1 MMWEPVIGL
10 EIHAQLATDTKMFC
24 GCAVRAGAP
33 PNTLVCPV
41 CLGLPGALPV
51 VNARAVDLAIL
62 AALALGCRVQPVSV
76 FARKNYFY
84 PDLPKGYQ
92 ISQYDRPLALDGAL
106 EWTEQ
111 GRATRVGIVR
121 LHLEEDAGKS
131 MHDGFA
137 DSAEHSYVDFNR
149 SGVPLVEIVT
159 RPELRSA
166 DAAAAFFER
175 LRGILVELGVN
186 GGNLEE
192 GHLRC
197 DANVSLRRPGD
208 DVLGTPVEVKN
219 LNSFRYLERALDH
232 EIARQ
237 AAVLDGGGRVARET
251 RLWDVAAGRTAVMR
265 SKELA
270 DDYRYF
276 PEPDLPPLAI
286 APERIDAIR
295 ARLPELP
302 DARRRRLIAAYGLS
316 EYDASQVAA
325 TPSGSRFFE
334 EVASRSGNPK
344 AAANWMTGELA
355 RRLNETGA
363 DIDSAGVTA
372 EALAELIAPGRCGG
386 HQHEPGPAGV
396 RRDVGQRAA
405 RRRGRRS
412 RRADAHRRRR
422 QARGDRARGGGRQP
436 EAGGPVQGGQDAGL
450 RLLRRAG
457 DEGDAGPGGS
467 RTGQHARA
475 PRAGTPLKRAVLYS
489 PATAR
494 PAPIR
499 VPGPRGQTL

>member
-1 MMWEPVIGL
+1 MMWETVIGL

-51 VNARAVDLAIL
+51 VNARAVDLAML
-62 AALALGCRVQPVSV
+62 AALSLGCRVQPVSV

-92 ISQYDRPLALDGAL
+92 ISQYDRPLALDGVL

-159 RPELRSA
+159 RPDLRSA

-232 EIARQ
+232 EVARQ

-270 DDYRYF
+270 NDYRYF

-334 EVASRSGNPK
+334 GVASRSGNPK

-363 DIDSAGVTA
+363 DIGSAGVTA
-372 EALAELIAPGRCGG
+372 EALAELIALVDAGAISTTLARRVFDVMWGSGRRAAEVVEAEGLTRIDD
-386 HQHEPGPAGV
+386 AGRLEAIVREVVAAHPKPVARFKAGKTLVFGFFVGQVMKATRGQADPELVNTLV
-396 RRDVGQRAA
+396 RR
-405 RRRGRRS
+405 
-412 RRADAHRRRR
+412 
-422 QARGDRARGGGRQP
+422 
-436 EAGGPVQGGQDAGL
+436 EL
-450 RLLRRAG
+450 
-457 DEGDAGPGGS
+457 E
-467 RTGQHARA
+467 
-475 PRAGTPLKRAVLYS
+475 
-489 PATAR
+489 R
-494 PAPIR
+494 P
-499 VPGPRGQTL
+499 

>member
-1 MMWEPVIGL
+1 MTWEPVIGL

-24 GCAVRAGAP
+24 GCAARAGAP

-51 VNARAVDLAIL
+51 ANARAVDFAIL

-111 GRATRVGIVR
+111 GRVTRVGIAR

-137 DSAEHSYVDFNR
+137 DSADHSYVDFNR

-159 RPELRSA
+159 HPDLRSA
-166 DAAAAFFER
+166 TSAAAFFER

-197 DANVSLRRPGD
+197 DANVSLRQSGD
-208 DVLGTPVEVKN
+208 AALGAPVEVKN

-265 SKELA
+265 SKEQA

-276 PEPDLPPLAI
+276 PEPDLPPLSV
-286 APERIDAIR
+286 APERIEAMR

-302 DARRRRLIAAYGLS
+302 DARRRRLVAAYGLS
-316 EYDASQVAA
+316 EYDASQVASTA
-325 TPSGSRFFE
+325 ASARFFE
-334 EVASRSGNPK
+334 QVAVCSRNPK
-344 AAANWMTGELA
+344 AAANWMTGELT
-355 RRLNETGA
+355 RRLKETGA
-363 DIDSAGVTA
+363 GIERAGVTA
-372 EALAELIAPGRCGG
+372 EALADLIALIDAGTISTSLARQVFDGMWGSGRRAAEVVETQGLTRIDDAARLEAIVREVVAANPKPVAQFKGG
-386 HQHEPGPAGV
+386 RTLVFGFFVGQVMKATRGQADPELVNALV
-396 RRDVGQRAA
+396 RRELERA
-405 RRRGRRS
+405 
-412 RRADAHRRRR
+412 
-422 QARGDRARGGGRQP
+422 
-436 EAGGPVQGGQDAGL
+436 
-450 RLLRRAG
+450 
-457 DEGDAGPGGS
+457 
-467 RTGQHARA
+467 
-475 PRAGTPLKRAVLYS
+475 
-489 PATAR
+489 
-494 PAPIR
+494 
-499 VPGPRGQTL
+499 